1 MAAPVKLTRWM
12 RWRRSIACALIVA
25 LLLAFGLPA
34 LVASSALVALAVS
47 SVDVVAATIVIVD
60 TLAAIAVALG
70 AQGAASS
77 CARRLARRPGL
88 VARGSGA
95 WLQAVLGTVF
105 LAAIVSPVAA
115 MDSPATTVYVAGS
128 LAMAAGVAAGVASGA
143 AAAAISARKR
153 ASAYKAKRA
162 LPTRTGYTIQRPPQT
177 RTTRPTH
184 RRRHRTATTARHP
197 YGQGQHPPPH
207 FGDISDTKETSCR
220 RLEPAHIASDC
231 AVGPTEARQQAPATK
246 AR

>member
-95 WLQAVLGTVF
+95 WLQSVLGAIF
-105 LAAIVSPVAA
+105 LAALVSPVAA
-115 MDSPATTVYVAGS
+115 MDSPATTVHVAAS
-128 LAMAAGVAAGVASGA
+128 LAMAAGVATGVAAGA
-143 AAAAISARKR
+143 ASAAAVVVGGSRGRRGR
-153 ASAYKAKRA
+153 A
-162 LPTRTGYTIQRPPQT
+162 RPPG
-177 RTTRPTH
+177 R
-184 RRRHRTATTARHP
+184 ARA
-197 YGQGQHPPPH
+197 GRARV
-207 FGDISDTKETSCR
+207 SDTDSDAE
-220 RLEPAHIASDC
+220 LEQDNPPARSPMASDPPSTPPSSPPSPSSSRSGSASMSSTGAGC
-231 AVGPTEARQQAPATK
+231 SGSR
-246 AR
+246 

>member
-95 WLQAVLGTVF
+95 WLQAVLGAIF
-105 LAAIVSPVAA
+105 LAALVSPVAA
-115 MDSPATTVYVAGS
+115 MDNPATTVYVAAS
-128 LAMAAGVAAGVASGA
+128 LAMAAGARSCCRSHLRPQAGIGLQGKTCTTDKDRIHHSKTSSNAYDAPNTPPTTSNCYDSASS
-143 AAAAISARKR
+143 IR
-153 ASAYKAKRA
+153 
-162 LPTRTGYTIQRPPQT
+162 TRTASTSSLW
-177 RTTRPTH
+177 
-184 RRRHRTATTARHP
+184 RH
-197 YGQGQHPPPH
+197 
-207 FGDISDTKETSCR
+207 
-220 RLEPAHIASDC
+220 L
-231 AVGPTEARQQAPATK
+231 
-246 AR
+246 